1 MDKEYIN
8 TQLKKLGLNIFY
20 RNIIDMMNVW
30 FCQKE
35 STELTDF
42 LTEKIFTRG
51 VYGTKEDYD
60 HSEGLRISKSHKNV
74 KTYKIFNALFPSYS
88 AMKTMYPTVGKLPV
102 LLPFFWV
109 FRIFQKLF
117 SKGLK
122 KKFKNLKNYETD
134 AITKYKEELNY
145 VGLDYNFKD

>member
-122 KKFKNLKNYETD
+122 KKLKNLKNYETD